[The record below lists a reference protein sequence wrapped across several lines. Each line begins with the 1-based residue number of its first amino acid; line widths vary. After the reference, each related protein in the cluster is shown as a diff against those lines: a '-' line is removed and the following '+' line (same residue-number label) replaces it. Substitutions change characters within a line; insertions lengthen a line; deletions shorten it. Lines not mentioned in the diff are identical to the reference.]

1 MTAWRMKWARILG
14 AAALAFAASAA
25 HAIDYRSVAVNA
37 AILYD
42 APSTEAR
49 KTFLLSRYYPVEII
63 VALEKWVKVRDA
75 TGALAWVA
83 LKDLS
88 DKRTVLVT
96 APVADVRQSP
106 SPTAPLVFQAAKD
119 VALELIEFDTGGW
132 VKVRHRDGQT
142 GYIQVSQVWG
152 L

>member
-1 MTAWRMKWARILG
+1 MATGVNRARILG
-14 AAALAFAASAA
+14 AALLALGASSVQ
-25 HAIDYRSVAVNA
+25 AIEYRSVAVNA

-42 APSTEAR
+42 APSAEAR

-63 VALEKWVKVRDA
+63 VSLEKWVKVRDA
-75 TGALAWVA
+75 TGTLAWVA

-106 SPTAPLVFQAAKD
+106 SATAPLVFQAEKD
-119 VALELIEFDTGGW
+119 VALELLEFDSGGW
-132 VKVRHRDGQT
+132 VKVKHRDGQT